1 MVENIFLKKK
11 NPMKFLGRVLDREV
25 TSSSGFQ
32 ALKPILARNVYKLF
46 IFQVEKNLTDEDKF
60 FSQ

>member
-25 TSSSGFQ
+25 TSSSGF
-32 ALKPILARNVYKLF
+32 
-46 IFQVEKNLTDEDKF
+46 
-60 FSQ
+60 